1 MSIMKTLYI
10 TVGCPASGKSTYVKN
25 YVDNSKQTG
34 LYLSSDELRAKFGKG
49 ETDQT
54 CTNQVFYHIKQKI
67 DEILK
72 DKNDGYLIIDAT
84 SINKKNRREYIQLAK
99 KNKSKIVAWVF
110 ERNRDILVDRNKN
123 RDRVVPIWVIDR
135 MISQYEKPT
144 LDEGFDEVI
153 DIP

>member
-1 MSIMKTLYI
+1 MMTLYI

-25 YVDNSKQTG
+25 YVDNKQNG
-34 LYLSSDELRAKFGKG
+34 MYLSSDELRAKFGSG

-54 CTNQVFYHIKQKI
+54 CTNQVFSYIKQKI
-67 DEILK
+67 NEILQ

-84 SINKKNRREYIQLAK
+84 SINKKNRREYIELAK

-110 ERNRDILVDRNKN
+110 ERNRDILIDRNKN

-135 MISQYEKPT
+135 MISQYEKPSV
-144 LDEGFDEVI
+144 DEGFDDVI
-153 DIP
+153 EIL